1 MQNPLPR
8 EARKA
13 HRYGSSTQID
23 ALADAGQEEQLGF
36 RIDPL
41 DVRLITNADEPYTW
55 SYMPERAHLFQKQL
69 SKHSMGACIEL
80 EAQVGQ
86 TFEAIRTGARR
97 TPGAPDCLTE
107 VDVSFTSKIEQLE
120 QKYALLQED
129 HISVVEECERL
140 KAQATENGQL
150 RASAENELAAKRDD
164 LESAHVVVQD
174 LRRQL
179 QVASEGLKELQQQRA
194 STVHEINEISRRLN
208 NVGSGLCTVAEPA
221 TV

>member
-1 MQNPLPR
+1 M
-8 EARKA
+8 
-13 HRYGSSTQID
+13 HR
-23 ALADAGQEEQLGF
+23 A
-36 RIDPL
+36 
-41 DVRLITNADEPYTW
+41 
-55 SYMPERAHLFQKQL
+55 
-69 SKHSMGACIEL
+69 

-86 TFEAIRTGARR
+86 TFEAIRT
-97 TPGAPDCLTE
+97 TPGAPDCLTK

-140 KAQATENGQL
+140 KAQATGNGQL

-179 QVASEGLKELQQQRA
+179 QVASEELKELQQQRA
-194 STVHEINEISRRLN
+194 STVHEINDISRRLY
-208 NVGSGLCTVAEPA
+208 NVGPGLCTVAEPA